1 MMMDENVVNVLF
13 FFYYSCMFLFLL
25 SMSEVDSFF
34 SPKTSSEAQLVVR
47 ELHPVMGDEGVLVT
61 ELGC

>member
-13 FFYYSCMFLFLL
+13 FIILVCFYFYCQCPKWT
-25 SMSEVDSFF
+25 VI
-34 SPKTSSEAQLVVR
+34 SPKTSSEAQLVGR

>member
-1 MMMDENVVNVLF
+1 
-13 FFYYSCMFLFLL
+13 MFLFLL

-34 SPKTSSEAQLVVR
+34 SPKTSSEAQLVGR

>member
-1 MMMDENVVNVLF
+1 MLLLLFILCINVRSGPVV
-13 FFYYSCMFLFLL
+13 
-25 SMSEVDSFF
+25 
-34 SPKTSSEAQLVVR
+34 SPKTRSEAQLVGR

>member
-1 MMMDENVVNVLF
+1 MMMDENVANVLLLL
-13 FFYYSCMFLFLL
+13 FYYFILFYYHCPKWT
-25 SMSEVDSFF
+25 VI
-34 SPKTSSEAQLVVR
+34 SPKTSSEAQLVGR

>member
-1 MMMDENVVNVLF
+1 MNEYGVNAFNVQSGRF
-13 FFYYSCMFLFLL
+13 I
-25 SMSEVDSFF
+25 
-34 SPKTSSEAQLVVR
+34 SPKTTSEAQLVGR